1 MKKLDLQKLIREELH
16 KILETT
22 VKKDDLD
29 KIGDFVMSSP
39 AFEHMNP
46 AKLKSA
52 IKDMYS
58 EWKAVASNYKNIE
71 AYFEEMEE
79 MGGEEAFMEVKKPS
93 KSKKSL
99 KEGYAWERS
108 ERKFGEPLPT
118 LASVQKAYQAK
129 QSVLKEAIAPS
140 FKAKHKDNNLVAA
153 IYFSWNK
160 AESNNASLW
169 AKVIAIIEKQNCV
182 LVNYVVTDSVCEFEF
197 KPDTAAISQD
207 LLDDI
212 KYGVYDALKPMSS
225 QWTGYDVYIVGN

>member
-1 MKKLDLQKLIREELH
+1 MKKQDLQKIIREELH
-16 KILETT
+16 KILKET
-22 VKKDDLD
+22 
-29 KIGDFVMSSP
+29 
-39 AFEHMNP
+39 
-46 AKLKSA
+46 KST
-52 IKDMYS
+52 
-58 EWKAVASNYKNIE
+58 
-71 AYFEEMEE
+71 
-79 MGGEEAFMEVKKPS
+79 
-93 KSKKSL
+93 KKSL

-169 AKVIAIIEKQNCV
+169 TKVIELIEGQDCK

-207 LLDDI
+207 LLDEARHNVGI
-212 KYGVYDALKPMSS
+212 ALKPLSS